1 LFIFWYTFSSSTVIL
16 DSHFFMH
23 PARLSIPTPKTAT
36 MTCFILDPFFLGL
49 FASFLPSG
57 RIYHPIVHLAHG
69 MSYPISSQVKTG
81 YRGYADVDH
90 AMIAH
95 GHSVIL
101 AAPAVFRF
109 TGVADPA
116 RHATCARILAQ
127 AREARTGGTRSSRSD
142 KPTHTNDDA
151 GAWLADEI
159 LELCHVLQV
168 PMGLQNLGYTK
179 DDIPALVEGTLPQHR
194 VTKISP
200 RPVGREELEL
210 LFLDAMEA

>member
-1 LFIFWYTFSSSTVIL
+1 MLFYGLNS
-16 DSHFFMH
+16 
-23 PARLSIPTPKTAT
+23 AA
-36 MTCFILDPFFLGL
+36 CFINSLHNIDHGSLHSDDL
-49 FASFLPSG
+49 TK
-57 RIYHPIVHLAHG
+57 VHLAHG
-69 MSYPISSQVKTG
+69 MSYPISSQVVSG
-81 YRGYADVDH
+81 YRGYEDVDH
-90 AMIAH
+90 DMVPH

-109 TGVADPA
+109 TGVADPV

-127 AREARTGGTRSSRSD
+127 ARTGGSSASPESID
-142 KPTHTNDDA
+142 HNTNDA

-159 LELCHVLQV
+159 LDLCHRLRV
-168 PMGLQNLGYTK
+168 PMGLQNLGYTR

-200 RPVGREELEL
+200 RPVGREDLEL

>member
-1 LFIFWYTFSSSTVIL
+1 
-16 DSHFFMH
+16 
-23 PARLSIPTPKTAT
+23 
-36 MTCFILDPFFLGL
+36 
-49 FASFLPSG
+49 
-57 RIYHPIVHLAHG
+57 
-69 MSYPISSQVKTG
+69 MSYPISSQVKPG

-90 AMIAH
+90 DMVPH

-116 RHATCARILAQ
+116 RHATCARILY
-127 AREARTGGTRSSRSD
+127 EARTGRDSSSSSSSSIS
-142 KPTHTNDDA
+142 KNTNNDDA

-159 LELCHVLQV
+159 LELCHVLKV